1 MKIQKKTVTIDRAE
15 LEVLVKHVGEFE
27 KLVKTFERLDAAGKM
42 APELQRQWTSTRK
55 FLDAEEARISATE
68 ASSGGTQPTTRTT
81 RERRKKRCCA
91 LILRGDNVIVGCRE
105 TNTFYVFALAACVAE
120 ALLGDFNAQLSAGS
134 CAGVSGCP

>member
-27 KLVKTFERLDAAGKM
+27 KLVKTFERLDAAGKI
-42 APELQRQWTSTRK
+42 APEFQRQWTATRK

-68 ASSGGTQPTTRTT
+68 ARSGGTQATTRD
-81 RERRKKRCCA
+81 RRKKRCCA

-120 ALLGDFNAQLSAGS
+120 ALLGDFNSQLSAGG